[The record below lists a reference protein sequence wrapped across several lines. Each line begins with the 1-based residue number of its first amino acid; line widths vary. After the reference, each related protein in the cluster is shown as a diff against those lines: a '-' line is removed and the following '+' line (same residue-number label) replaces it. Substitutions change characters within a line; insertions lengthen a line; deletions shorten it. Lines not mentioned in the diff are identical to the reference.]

1 MNSPLIIDEK
11 TLNLA
16 VKKLSRDKAV
26 GLDLLPDYF
35 FKSRKVFNAIKGK
48 LLCLFNNWA
57 NVPGAIP

>member
-1 MNSPLIIDEK
+1 VLK
-11 TLNLA
+11 LA

-48 LLCLFNNWA
+48 LLGLFNNWA